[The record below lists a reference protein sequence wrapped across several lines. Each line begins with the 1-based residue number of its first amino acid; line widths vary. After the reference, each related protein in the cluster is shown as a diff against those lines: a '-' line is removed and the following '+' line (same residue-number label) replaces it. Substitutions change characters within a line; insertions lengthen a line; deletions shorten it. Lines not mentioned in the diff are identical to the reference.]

1 MKFFHGKSYPHP
13 VLRYGS
19 TDYTEAEFQA
29 DIDLDRKKGSTELLL
44 TVEFALSDPTLLDL
58 VANGKAAYMAVVKCS
73 KTYSRRCIKSREN
86 TLTGEFEA
94 GELFGQIEIS
104 PFLVCEKKLLNFFAP
119 GWHEDYHGL
128 PITIEPG
135 AVLAVDQ
142 PREYWIDTAE
152 EQPVGSIFEAT
163 IDSSLQDG
171 CWTLDPEGHKVKI
184 TLSEADFARFTKAR
198 EIVQN
203 TPQQIYILNSVYLP
217 ALLQVL
223 HEGDSMAEE
232 GYDRWCWFRSLN
244 CRLEDVRCATLG
256 TDNRDRLKDAQ
267 KLLENPFSPLLSLS
281 INSNEEL
288 L

>member
-1 MKFFHGKSYPHP
+1 
-13 VLRYGS
+13 
-19 TDYTEAEFQA
+19 
-29 DIDLDRKKGSTELLL
+29 
-44 TVEFALSDPTLLDL
+44 
-58 VANGKAAYMAVVKCS
+58 MAVVKCS